1 MAECEECQ
9 EKDWAHEQKKQE
21 GQGEVQPVHFPE
33 IAPQRRRRDLIH
45 SSVVYPD
52 MDGNEM
58 RNDLVPHVTHLRSPV
73 ILLAATMTIAACNS
87 PARDVLTLPSAP
99 NSTVPLGTDFT
110 LAPGESAAVNGE
122 SLQLT
127 FVKVTGDSR
136 CPANV
141 QCVWAGSAVIA
152 VRTASSVGTRE
163 LPLETLLA
171 RDTATVDGFLVRL
184 VSVTPAPLTT
194 DPIPPASYRATLRIT
209 RKN

>member
-1 MAECEECQ
+1 MKGNEN
-9 EKDWAHEQKKQE
+9 
-21 GQGEVQPVHFPE
+21 PN
-33 IAPQRRRRDLIH
+33 DLIH
-45 SSVVYPD
+45 
-52 MDGNEM
+52 
-58 RNDLVPHVTHLRSPV
+58 RVTHWRPPV
-73 ILLAATMTIAACNS
+73 ILLTAMLAIAACNS

-127 FVKVTGDSR
+127 FVKLTGDSR

-152 VRTASSVGTRE
+152 VHTTSSVGTRD
-163 LPLETLLA
+163 LPLETLVA

-194 DPIPPASYRATLRIT
+194 DPIPPASYRATMRIT